1 MNSLDIVPNSVAQVA
16 AAIEEKKA
24 LRHQQGQGPG
34 QSPGRKA
41 SRRTKDDLQSSPHR
55 SRRNSSVSSV
65 QGRAFSA
72 PRKQSLDRTKAEE
85 EDIGVL
91 GRILHSSP
99 RRYSTSPDSMKA
111 RARHGRKPSQ
121 EDRPTQKPSYSLFR
135 HRANAGLSKEPTPQ
149 LSPAQTPIVRDFQT
163 PPSERKGRII
173 GDDLGSEVRD
183 LRDRLRRMRSTDTH
197 LSTTSSSAQPA
208 VSHRPSMSGGSSY
221 VPETPKK
228 GLIGMKRF
236 RSVEKWRNA
245 AGGWFSDK
253 GKERIGGVEQG
264 DGSSE
269 REERQRMLTNWI

>member
-24 LRHQQGQGPG
+24 LRHQQDQGAS
-34 QSPGRKA
+34 QSPDRKL
-41 SRRTKDDLQSSPHR
+41 SRRLKEDLQSSPRR
-55 SRRNSSVSSV
+55 SRRNNSVSSV

-111 RARHGRKPSQ
+111 QAQHERRPSQ
-121 EDRPTQKPSYSLFR
+121 DKKPLYSLFG
-135 HRANAGLSKEPTPQ
+135 HRANPSIGKGPTSQP
-149 LSPAQTPIVRDFQT
+149 SPAQTPMIHDFQT

-197 LSTTSSSAQPA
+197 LSTTSSAAQPA

-221 VPETPKK
+221 LAETPKK
-228 GLIGMKRF
+228 GILGMKRF
-236 RSVEKWRNA
+236 RSVERWRNA

-253 GKERIGGVEQG
+253 GKDRMGDREQG
-264 DGSSE
+264 ENSGE
-269 REERQRMLTNWI
+269 REERQRMMTNWI